1 MADRG
6 NDPIPIFKESIMKSQ
21 KYKNIQILWAST
33 REAYNF
39 LQAKKIG
46 CHIITMLPKIINQI
60 IKFKKNLKQLSV
72 ETVIGFLEDSKKSN
86 FKI

>member
-1 MADRG
+1 
-6 NDPIPIFKESIMKSQ
+6 MKSQ

-46 CHIITMLPKIINQI
+46 CHIITMPQKIINQI

-72 ETVIGFLEDSKKSN
+72 ETVIGFLKDSKKSN